1 MAGDGWSV
9 DLSSF
14 HELRTIV
21 YGCLMLQLL
30 VTVGRLRWTCQ
41 RRWGRDFTVKPC
53 ESLSSRRQGSQRQED
68 TSGPSRRR
76 TFQYI
81 SILFNTFQYCKYISY
96 FLNSFAEREQQVKSH
111 TAYPA
116 TFRQQL
122 FHVETCTGHGDRNR
136 QHRGA
141 ARQEGWSSGLF
152 FY

>member
-1 MAGDGWSV
+1 MRLKHSGSIPEWLEMAGVWICRASMN
-9 DLSSF
+9 F
-14 HELRTIV
+14 ERFV

-81 SILFNTFQYCKYISY
+81 SILFNTCQYISILQIHFI
-96 FLNSFAEREQQVKSH
+96 FLKFLCRKGAASEKPH
-111 TAYPA
+111 CIPCDLPA
-116 TFRQQL
+116 TTFP
-122 FHVETCTGHGDRNR
+122 CRNL
-136 QHRGA
+136 HRTW
-141 ARQEGWSSGLF
+141 RSQ
-152 FY
+152 